1 MMRKAKEFF
10 LFPRKLGIFLLLT
23 NVFLLDASYKATEYS
38 KSSGKKPES
47 NESFGEEPSIWESLP
62 IEMDN
67 VNIQILDKISGK
79 VYRENIKLNSV
90 KIFRSIGLELKKCF
104 KNSPEEDKEISAFI
118 KIIENGKVI
127 FSNWLFASSPSINLF
142 SHPMYDIRIEF

>member
-1 MMRKAKEFF
+1 
-10 LFPRKLGIFLLLT
+10 
-23 NVFLLDASYKATEYS
+23 LLDV
-38 KSSGKKPES
+38 SSRSAEGDRHSLKELIP
-47 NESFGEEPSIWESLP
+47 NEDLGEEPSIWESDP

-90 KIFRSIGLELKKCF
+90 KIFRSIGVKLKRCF
-104 KNSPEEDKEISAFI
+104 KNSPEDAREISAYI
-118 KIIENGKVI
+118 EIAENGKVI

-142 SHPMYDIRIEF
+142 SHPIYDIRIEF